1 MKQISI
7 IIPTY
12 NERNNIISLIDQIRI
27 VLNGLN
33 FEILIIDDNSPDHT
47 WDLICDTFSKKENI
61 KAFKRVKNKGL
72 VESLKHGVANAQG
85 SILVFMDGDFSHP
98 PKTIIDLI
106 SRLDNFDIAIASRY
120 AGGGIDARDQVKF
133 HRFLSKLISH
143 IFKYSTGLPIRDI
156 TSGFFAIHKSKLKP
170 LKGGYGEYFI
180 DLISSLFHQGAKIA
194 EVPYTNKNR
203 KYGISKS
210 GTNSLELIIRGI
222 PYLLMIFKHSKL
234 VRYIFGS
241 R

>member
-1 MKQISI
+1 MEQLSI

-12 NERNNIISLIDQIRI
+12 NERNNIIPLINQIET
-27 VLNGLN
+27 VLDGLN
-33 FEILIIDDNSPDHT
+33 FEILIIDDNSPDQT
-47 WDLICDTFSKKENI
+47 WDLIFDTYSKKENI
-61 KAFKRVKNKGL
+61 RAFKRITSKGL
-72 VESLKHGVANAQG
+72 VKSLEHGVKNSQG
-85 SILVFMDGDFSHP
+85 EILVFMDGDFSHP
-98 PKTIIDLI
+98 PKTIVDLI
-106 SRLDNFDIAIASRY
+106 SKLDSFDIAIASRY
-120 AGGGIDARDQVKF
+120 ANGGVDGRDQVKF
-133 HRFLSKLISH
+133 HRLLSKLISH

-170 LKGGYGEYFI
+170 LRGGYGEYFI
-180 DLISSLFHQGAKIA
+180 DLISNLFHQGAKIV

-222 PYLLMIFKHSKL
+222 PYLLMIFKHSKF
-234 VRYIFGS
+234 VRYILGS